1 MEVRV
6 RFKSKVTR
14 GFSHLATLRLLF
26 TASRLKINLWDQG
39 AAGIVTS
46 F

>member
-1 MEVRV
+1 MEV

-14 GFSHLATLRLLF
+14 GFSHLATLRHLF

-39 AAGIVTS
+39 TAGIVTL